1 MAQTDWDEIEKLG
14 KCAQDILSKFVGV
27 LSASGKTNLIDK
39 DYLKAHIIELIFL
52 CSVLGGFFKDTDGRG
67 YAKRFNL
74 GDYAFGNYR
83 LCHNLYSLSD
93 YVYEEAFV
101 TYGQKRLKKYSEEY
115 DIMKH
120 SRFSLPTEILLLLIY
135 PGESLEDVYY
145 PDNPLTIEES
155 MELWKIVEECISKH
169 LK

>member
-1 MAQTDWDEIEKLG
+1 
-14 KCAQDILSKFVGV
+14 
-27 LSASGKTNLIDK
+27 
-39 DYLKAHIIELIFL
+39 
-52 CSVLGGFFKDTDGRG
+52 
-67 YAKRFNL
+67 
-74 GDYAFGNYR
+74 
-83 LCHNLYSLSD
+83 
-93 YVYEEAFV
+93 
-101 TYGQKRLKKYSEEY
+101 
-115 DIMKH
+115 MKH